1 VAKRGTTLHLIH
13 ALVLS
18 SVLLSACQ
26 GPKKPATL
34 LTTASVSADRTRVDN
49 APAPSSRVTPNNK
62 PPVPVNSGDNSPT
75 PGVPPVVTTP
85 GVISPNGGT
94 IISPNG
100 AGASGSG
107 GSNGVVPSLNG
118 LVAAPASIISNNGS
132 AIISNNGS
140 AIISN
145 NGSAIISN
153 NGSAI
158 ISNNGSAIIS
168 NNSGGYHVMNASGA
182 EGFLI
187 NAFMYLTDRDER
199 FYFNT
204 GSNLPITAT
213 TDANGRYNFDI
224 PNIPG
229 FPIGKDTVVNA
240 TVNGNLRF
248 SGYMKPAGT
257 DNVLKLN
264 VASTLVTEYLRGEAY
279 RLGKALSDYD
289 LTQYLNAINQ
299 TDTAVTSG
307 DIAAINTVT
316 DQTGASVT
324 VGTFDFRIDHLSDL
338 RNQYVIAISRIA
350 ANNTVVKQLSDTWK
364 GLLGTRPAAVTSELG
379 GREAFPVAGQSF
391 ATFGFLT
398 DEAGNTPNKDRKLGF
413 NYGVCT
419 SKGGDIF
426 VTGYTQDA
434 NSGHVRW
441 IHPDGRVTALWTP
454 TYAIGAPVAV
464 CMENDAPAGQSLDDM
479 MNAAMADY
487 NAGAP
492 LGLQPGTLLVADTKY
507 NTVIRIPIIDQAF
520 GDVPNFIEAFLMT
533 AVAGD
538 SNKDGPGGI
547 AQFYGFL
554 YADHPD
560 NVEPGVQPATDATDA
575 AHSNWRASEEGDRR
589 YVTGDGSHAAGS
601 AVPNAA
607 RYARLD
613 QPNDVKVDK
622 YGSIYICDQANHR
635 VRFIP
640 SAAALAVKPIWWGYR
655 DPNVDGQGYVTGF
668 KAVTAPMVAN
678 CIYTIAGNPRWVP
691 ANTMQ
696 QTNSHW
702 FGEYEVSGAAGD
714 TVPADETHLDQPYA
728 LALHEEA
735 GDIALYIAELD
746 NNRVRRVAPN
756 GSISTFAGNPPG
768 AQASNG
774 QGDFD
779 YANGSSGDGGPA
791 TAAQLSRP
799 RGLAF
804 DAQGRLYINDSDS
817 GRLRVVNTNGT
828 ITTVAGRLHGAL
840 SNATDNKTD
849 GDALRWCDLYST
861 EKITVD
867 PAGNLLF
874 MDFQHKRLRKL
885 WRQWE

>member
-1 VAKRGTTLHLIH
+1 VSKRANHLPLIH

-18 SVLLSACQ
+18 GMLLSACQ
-26 GPKKPATL
+26 GTTKRPATL
-34 LTTASVSADRTRVDN
+34 ITTASTSQDRTRVDN
-49 APAPSSRVTPNNK
+49 APQPGTRTTPNQ
-62 PPVPVNSGDNSPT
+62 PPVPVATGDGSPT
-75 PGVPPVVTTP
+75 AAPPPVPTQQQPPPTTSA
-85 GVISPNGGT
+85 GGGT
-94 IISPNG
+94 GAGSASVPMLSGSVGLPSSLIGPNG
-100 AGASGSG
+100 ASIVSNNASR
-107 GSNGVVPSLNG
+107 
-118 LVAAPASIISNNGS
+118 IISNNGS

-153 NGSAI
+153 NGS
-158 ISNNGSAIIS
+158 
-168 NNSGGYHVMNASGA
+168 GYRLMDAAGPEAS
-182 EGFLI
+182 LI
-187 NAFMYLTDRDER
+187 NAYMYLTDRDER

-204 GSNLPITAT
+204 DTGLPFTAT
-213 TDANGRYNFDI
+213 TNGSGAYGFPIVNA
-224 PNIPG
+224 PG
-229 FPIGKDTVVNA
+229 FPLNKDTIVNA
-240 TVNGNLRF
+240 AANGNLRF
-248 SGYMKPAGT
+248 SGYLRPT
-257 DNVLKLN
+257 LTQQTLKLSIP
-264 VASTLVTEYLRGEAY
+264 STLATEFLRGEAY
-279 RLGKALSDYD
+279 RLGKALGDYD
-289 LTQYLNAINQ
+289 ATKFVQAIDQ
-299 TDTAVTSG
+299 TTTAVNSG
-307 DIAAINTVT
+307 DIAALATVT
-316 DQTGASVT
+316 DQAGQSQT
-324 VGTFDFRIDHLSDL
+324 VGTFDFRIDHLTDL

-350 ANNTVVKQLSDTWK
+350 AGNTVVKQLSDTWK
-364 GLLGTRPAAVTSELG
+364 ALIGTRPAAVTSELG
-379 GREAFPVAGQSF
+379 GREAVFPSVGLSF

-398 DEAGNTPNKDRKLGF
+398 DESTSTPANQRKLGF

-426 VTGYTQDA
+426 LTGYTQDA
-434 NSGHVRW
+434 NTGHIRW

-454 TYAIGAPVAV
+454 TYAIGAPVAI
-464 CMENDAPAGQSLDDM
+464 CMETDAPQGQSLDDM
-479 MNAAMADY
+479 MNAAVADY

-492 LGLQPGTLLVADTKY
+492 LGLQPGTLLVADVKY
-507 NTVIRIPIIDQAF
+507 NTIIRIPIVDQAV
-520 GDVPNFIEAFLMT
+520 GDIPNFVEAFRMT

-547 AQFYGFL
+547 AQFYPDM

-589 YVTGDGSHAAGS
+589 YVTGDGSHAAGT

-613 QPNDVKVDK
+613 NPNDVKVDK
-622 YGSIYICDQANHR
+622 YGSIYICDQFNHR
-635 VRFIP
+635 IRFIP

-655 DPNVDGQGYVTGF
+655 DPNVDGQGYVTSF
-668 KAVTAPMVAN
+668 KTAGATAPMVAN
-678 CIYTIAGNPRWVP
+678 GIYTIAGNPRWVP

-696 QTNSHW
+696 QTTSHW
-702 FGEYEVSGAAGD
+702 FGEYEITPGVAGD
-714 TVPADETHLDQPYA
+714 SVPADETHLDQPYA
-728 LALHEEA
+728 MALHEEN
-735 GDIALYIAELD
+735 GEIALYVAELD
-746 NNRVRRVAPN
+746 NNRVRRIDPT
-756 GSISTFAGNPPG
+756 GTISTFAGSPPG
-768 AQASNG
+768 NQVSNG

-779 YANGSSGDGGPA
+779 YANATGDGNDGGPA

-804 DAQGRLYINDSDS
+804 DVQGRLYINDSDS
-817 GRLRVVNTNGT
+817 GRIRMVDTDGK

-840 SNATDNKTD
+840 SNATDNKSD

-867 PAGNLLF
+867 PQGNLLL